1 MYWRRTSAI
10 FAQASHSRLSKNCRN
25 PLLVLGRASRSGD
38 QNLVLSDRYS
48 RLGENGLPKRGEKS
62 PPKRDDVLKP
72 LFHTRSSEF
81 IGGTLVG
88 MSERGSLSHAQLE
101 NAMTEGVH
109 SRKGGSPYLFVCGDD
124 RVIYYPGVDDVS
136 VAMTGIF
143 AQASL
148 SRLGE
153 NSITLPWFLLELL
166 LRRRAFVLSDDT
178 SRSSERLSPKR
189 ELVGA

>member
-1 MYWRRTSAI
+1 MFLLYSIYFSFISCSYDLCANVVAWKTLKYCL
-10 FAQASHSRLSKNCRN
+10 RLNVW
-25 PLLVLGRASRSGD
+25 LLSV
-38 QNLVLSDRYS
+38 
-48 RLGENGLPKRGEKS
+48 
-62 PPKRDDVLKP
+62 
-72 LFHTRSSEF
+72 
-81 IGGTLVG
+81 GT
-88 MSERGSLSHAQLE
+88 
-101 NAMTEGVH
+101 
-109 SRKGGSPYLFVCGDD
+109 
-124 RVIYYPGVDDVS
+124 